1 MIHSHFYTTP
11 QQPSLFTSTSYLNRQ
26 DQHQLQLVVI
36 RSSLLL
42 KTNKETNKQTVN
54 GCTKLGDFSFCF
66 WPRPIW
72 CTTGARHDVSE
83 TIKKKKKWWNKGTLN
98 REGLK
103 RGIWRPCCSKKSK
116 SKPSEFMKVREI
128 HLIGLRRELD
138 GVKSSTAASKELTTT
153 VILSFMC

>member
-54 GCTKLGDFSFCF
+54 SCTKLGDFSFCF
-66 WPRPIW
+66 
-72 CTTGARHDVSE
+72 
-83 TIKKKKKWWNKGTLN
+83 
-98 REGLK
+98 
-103 RGIWRPCCSKKSK
+103 
-116 SKPSEFMKVREI
+116 
-128 HLIGLRRELD
+128 
-138 GVKSSTAASKELTTT
+138 
-153 VILSFMC
+153 